1 MFSLGPKKKFKA
13 PESKALA
20 INLPEE
26 KEIQIASECPTPPA
40 QHGVRPLGKEGP
52 GPQEPLT
59 QEAASFPPE
68 DDGSSDLDLE
78 QLMEDIGEPEER
90 GDLQQRDG
98 SEEFLVALL
107 EE

>member
-13 PESKALA
+13 PESKASA

-26 KEIQIASECPTPPA
+26 KEIKIVSESSTPPA
-40 QHGVRPLGKEGP
+40 QHGVCPLGKEGP
-52 GPQEPLT
+52 GPQEPLI
-59 QEAASFPPE
+59 QGAASFPPE

-90 GDLQQRDG
+90 GDSQQRDG
-98 SEEFLVALL
+98 SEEFLAALF